1 MAQHLW
7 HTNVTARACE
17 VCLAVQV
24 FGMDDWVPKVSPI
37 CAGDP
42 DDDGGRRATRR
53 RPNAPSGAPLRV
65 LEDA

>member
-7 HTNVTARACE
+7 HTFLMARLCE
-17 VCLAVQV
+17 TCRAMQFEQQV
-24 FGMDDWVPKVSPI
+24 GWTPHVSPI
-37 CAGDP
+37 CPGDP
-42 DDDGGRRATRR
+42 DDGGRRITRR